1 MKLRKKGDILHIF
14 GIKLTILPKKM
25 SFTLL
30 KTSQNSAARLG
41 LLKTAHG
48 EIPTP
53 IFMPVGTTASV
64 KAVSPRDLQEMNA
77 KIILANTYHLHLR
90 PGTPLIAKMGGIHK
104 FCSWQGPVLTD
115 SGGFQVW
122 SLKELRKI
130 KENGVEF
137 RSHLDGSRHFFS
149 PESVMQAQREIGA
162 DIIMAFDE
170 CTPFPSTKEEAQ
182 KSLDYTKRWTRAA
195 KEWLL
200 KNPPLHGYGQKFF
213 GIIQGGMHE
222 ELRQQA
228 IEELKEIEPD
238 GYAIGGLSVGEP
250 EEVMYKMTSLCTK
263 FMPQNLPRYIMGVGT
278 PWNMLELILRGID
291 MFDCVMPTRNARNGM
306 LFTSKGIL
314 RYKSAR
320 HKEEDQAPDENCNC
334 YTCKNFSRAYL
345 RHLIHSNELLA
356 LQLSSIHNL
365 HFYLHLMQ
373 QAREKITEG
382 CFEEWAREVISLQ
395 SQPSE

>member
-1 MKLRKKGDILHIF
+1 LHILRF
-14 GIKLTILPKKM
+14 KSCLYYQKM
-25 SFTLL
+25 SFTLQ
-30 KTSQNSAARLG
+30 KTSSHSAARLG
-41 LLKTAHG
+41 LLNTAHG

-53 IFMPVGTTASV
+53 IFMPVGTAASV
-64 KAVSPRDLQEMNA
+64 KAVSPRDLKEVNA

-104 FCSWQGPVLTD
+104 FCSWNGPVLTD

-137 RSHLDGSRHFFS
+137 RSHLDGSKHFFS
-149 PESVMQAQREIGA
+149 PESVMQSQREIGA

-170 CTPFPSTKEEAQ
+170 CTPFPSTKEDAQ

-200 KNPPLHGYGQKFF
+200 KNPPLHGYEQKFF
-213 GIIQGGMHE
+213 GIVQGGTHE
-222 ELRQQA
+222 ELRLQA

-250 EEVMYKMTSLCTK
+250 EDVMYKISALCTEHL
-263 FMPQNLPRYIMGVGT
+263 PQNFPRYIMGVGT

-314 RYKSAR
+314 HYKSAR
-320 HKEEDQAPDENCNC
+320 HREEDFPPDENCDC

-345 RHLIHSNELLA
+345 RHLIHSDELLV
-356 LQLSSIHNL
+356 LQLASIHNL
-365 HFYLHLMQ
+365 RFYLHLME
-373 QAREKITEG
+373 QAREKIANG
-382 CFEEWAREVISLQ
+382 DFEEWAKERIAALRVSIAQ
-395 SQPSE
+395 

>member
-1 MKLRKKGDILHIF
+1 
-14 GIKLTILPKKM
+14 M
-25 SFTLL
+25 SFTLQ
-30 KTSQNSAARLG
+30 KTSPHSAARLG

-53 IFMPVGTTASV
+53 IFMPVGTAASV
-64 KAVSPRDLQEMNA
+64 KAVSPRDLQEVGA

-90 PGTPLIAKMGGIHK
+90 PGTPLLSKMGGIHK
-104 FCSWQGPVLTD
+104 FCSWNGPVLTD

-137 RSHLDGSRHFFS
+137 RSHLDGSKHFFS

-200 KNPPLHGYGQKFF
+200 KNPPLHGYEQKFF
-213 GIIQGGMHE
+213 GIIQGGTHE
-222 ELRQQA
+222 ELRLQA

-250 EEVMYKMTSLCTK
+250 EEVMYKIAALCTE

-314 RYKSAR
+314 HYKSAR
-320 HKEEDQAPDENCNC
+320 HKEEDLPPDENCDC

-345 RHLIHSNELLA
+345 RHLIHSDELLV
-356 LQLSSIHNL
+356 LQLASIHNL
-365 HFYLHLMQ
+365 RFYLHLME
-373 QAREKITEG
+373 QAREKIANG
-382 CFEEWAREVISLQ
+382 DFEEWAKERIAALRASIA
-395 SQPSE
+395 

>member
-1 MKLRKKGDILHIF
+1 MHFNLV
-14 GIKLTILPKKM
+14 
-25 SFTLL
+25 
-30 KTSQNSAARLG
+30 KTSKHSAARLG

-48 EIPTP
+48 EVPTP
-53 IFMPVGTTASV
+53 IFMPVGTAASV
-64 KAVSPRDLQEMNA
+64 KAVSPRDLQEMEA

-104 FCSWQGPVLTD
+104 FCSWNGPVLTD

-137 RSHLDGSRHFFS
+137 RSHLDGSKHFFS

-170 CTPFPSTKEEAQ
+170 CTPFPSTESEAQ

-195 KEWLL
+195 KEFLAT
-200 KNPPLHGYGQKFF
+200 NPPLHGYDQQFF
-213 GIIQGGMHE
+213 GIIQGGMHP
-222 ELRQQA
+222 ELRLQS
-228 IEELKEIEPD
+228 IEELKQIEPD

-250 EEVMYKMTSLCTK
+250 EETMYQMAAFCTQHI
-263 FMPQNLPRYIMGVGT
+263 PQDRPRYIMGVGT

-306 LFTSKGIL
+306 LFTSKGVL
-314 RYKSAR
+314 HYKSAI
-320 HKEEDQAPDENCNC
+320 HKEESTPPDDACTC
-334 YTCKNFSRAYL
+334 YTCRNFSRAYL

-356 LQLSSIHNL
+356 LQLASIHNL
-365 HFYLHLMQ
+365 HFYLHLMHQ
-373 QAREKITEG
+373 SRQKISEG
-382 CFEEWAREVISLQ
+382 TFEPWAAEQIPTLRTPL
-395 SQPSE
+395 PAFCN